1 MGEALAMVV
10 SERPQIIVA
19 DVGMPGED
27 CYALVQRLR
36 QLDDR
41 ELASIPALALTAYA
55 QATDRDPALAAGF
68 QAYVAKPIDPVA
80 IVRAVAA
87 LARGRAA
94 S

>member
-68 QAYVAKPIDPVA
+68 QAYVA

>member
-41 ELASIPALALTAYA
+41 EFASIPALALTAYG

-68 QAYVAKPIDPVA
+68 QAYLAKPIDLKQLRGLLA
-80 IVRAVAA
+80 EFRSTIAA
-87 LARGRAA
+87 E
-94 S
+94 